1 MVFCFVR
8 SLTGQRAADGHPD
21 TLPRNTPDPSPACE
35 HPAQPRHP
43 RVVVPPVAQ
52 LHVPELHALHPA
64 HLREP
69 RLCVELL
76 GGVVPGGSDRN
87 LGKSAQVS
95 IVSVVKEVGL
105 LPKMTN
111 YHHPL
116 NAP

>member
-1 MVFCFVR
+1 M
-8 SLTGQRAADGHPD
+8 
-21 TLPRNTPDPSPACE
+21 
-35 HPAQPRHP
+35 
-43 RVVVPPVAQ
+43 AQ